1 MSVFGFH
8 CQAVAGECWQINR
21 KPIIR
26 TSSNDPLLSQHQSPM
41 TTDCLGTRALLR
53 PVLQPLL
60 ALASVAEFVET
71 KSDQTIGWGHV
82 IHCIETATIHL

>member
-1 MSVFGFH
+1 
-8 CQAVAGECWQINR
+8 
-21 KPIIR
+21 
-26 TSSNDPLLSQHQSPM
+26 M